1 MRLYESVCIL
11 HPSQTDEDTAK
22 VVEKMKEI
30 VERSGATIVKLEN
43 EGKKKLAYDIQHERR
58 GTYITMQF
66 QAGGSV
72 VDELERFQR
81 MEDSVMKFLTVRVPP
96 DSQKKQAETQTESP
110 ESTNGWVQ

>member
-11 HPSQTDEDTAK
+11 HPSQTDEETGK

-30 VERSGATIVKLEN
+30 LERSGATIVKLEN

-66 QAGGSV
+66 QIVCVAPA
-72 VDELERFQR
+72 
-81 MEDSVMKFLTVRVPP
+81 PP
-96 DSQKKQAETQTESP
+96 RTAP
-110 ESTNGWVQ
+110 RG